1 MTITDISSNFTR
13 SDLDKFP
20 KEKIEAI
27 IHHELTGKDIMTI
40 DLRLLGNVVL
50 HKAIS
55 LSCAVNSTLLS
66 PMSHWIDDPGW
77 MKRFAVINDPPDWA
91 SYKRKSRAHI
101 KRLKQLASERLG
113 KYWQEIRKKRNYR
126 SELRKI
132 YSKQDYSDDERV
144 EIKNDFLSPIV
155 STFSPLAIHNTTV
168 RKKFIQS
175 LSRSMASRIPWRPIL
190 VTEILANSD
199 FSKLRNYCP
208 KNTKQDIACK
218 LIHLLEMDME
228 GKISISQEEPFGEI
242 KIDFHD
248 QHIPTTLTVMD
259 THGRSYKFDWLDLNQ
274 KQRDK
279 IITDLLNNHVLYH
292 PT

>member
-1 MTITDISSNFTR
+1 
-13 SDLDKFP
+13 
-20 KEKIEAI
+20 
-27 IHHELTGKDIMTI
+27 
-40 DLRLLGNVVL
+40 
-50 HKAIS
+50 
-55 LSCAVNSTLLS
+55 
-66 PMSHWIDDPGW
+66 
-77 MKRFAVINDPPDWA
+77 
-91 SYKRKSRAHI
+91 
-101 KRLKQLASERLG
+101 
-113 KYWQEIRKKRNYR
+113 
-126 SELRKI
+126 
-132 YSKQDYSDDERV
+132 
-144 EIKNDFLSPIV
+144 
-155 STFSPLAIHNTTV
+155 
-168 RKKFIQS
+168 
-175 LSRSMASRIPWRPIL
+175 MASRIPWRPIL